1 MFRIAADVKRI
12 SGRCAPQNAL
22 NRCKSLIPIDIS
34 CYFALIASFF
44 EQRVFKE
51 TYEKPLS
58 VRYINYYQ
66 FRSEPAAKFVSHV
79 K

>member
-1 MFRIAADVKRI
+1 MSKMELLVELKCRV
-12 SGRCAPQNAL
+12 
-22 NRCKSLIPIDIS
+22 LI
-34 CYFALIASFF
+34 
-44 EQRVFKE
+44 KE